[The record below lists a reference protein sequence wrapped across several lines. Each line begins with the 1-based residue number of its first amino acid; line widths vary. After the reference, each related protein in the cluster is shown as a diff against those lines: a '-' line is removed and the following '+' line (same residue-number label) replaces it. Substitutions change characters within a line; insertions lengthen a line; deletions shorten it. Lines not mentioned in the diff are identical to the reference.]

1 MKWSRY
7 GILFKSK
14 RNGYMMFNTLTK
26 AFLTVED
33 KDVPLIEAIRENPET
48 ADYSSNPMMYLEL
61 RSLGFIVDDKSDE
74 DYYNITKM
82 KALTRLFGDSSLS
95 LTIAVTTGCNFD
107 CSYCFEADHTG
118 KPMSD
123 EVEDKVIAFIKSY
136 RMRKMN
142 IVWYGGEPLL
152 AFDRMLSINKRLQD
166 MGKIYTASLIT
177 NGYLLTDEKI
187 ARLND
192 LKVTYLQITLDGTK
206 ETHDARRYLR
216 GGGPTYDTI
225 IENVHKVMCSP
236 YKGAV
241 HIRVNVDGRNDN
253 EFAYIYNYMRKKYPK
268 SFGKR
273 ITVYPGFV
281 KGDEHPDH
289 SCFFEPVQQG
299 EFIRR
304 MMENYQI
311 APLPLFPKERLHF
324 GCVLTRRNSYV
335 VGPKGELYKCWDD
348 VCSKDKIIGYVDK
361 LDDWN
366 MGLLAEGMVGASYL
380 DDPVCKECMYF
391 PICNGG
397 CHRIRQQNL
406 HREEKHCSC
415 SYFKDNLE
423 DLLELYY
430 EFKQRKAAAAKAAAK
445 EKFIKSEQ

>member
-1 MKWSRY
+1 MKQLERIRKRRTTSGIGTAATY
-7 GILFKSK
+7 GTDPYI
-14 RNGYMMFNTLTK
+14 
-26 AFLTVED
+26 
-33 KDVPLIEAIRENPET
+33 PET
-48 ADYSSNPMMYLEL
+48 YQTMYVYTDNGQGLNV
-61 RSLGFIVDDKSDE
+61 RSTPYVGN
-74 DYYNITKM
+74 NIIGL
-82 KALTRLFGDSSLS
+82 APYGS
-95 LTIAVTTGCNFD
+95 
-107 CSYCFEADHTG
+107 
-118 KPMSD
+118 
-123 EVEDKVIAFIKSY
+123 EVKVVRFLDNGWAC
-136 RMRKMN
+136 

-430 EFKQRKAAAAKAAAK
+430 EFKQRKAAAAKAAAEKK
-445 EKFIKSEQ
+445 ENTGN